1 MTLVSFKEKNV
12 SICILGISLEGQEEN
27 WWRWDKSD
35 CNFCIAAPINPAV
48 LAAYGIYPLTR
59 GCWAPYGPLIQDT
72 SLLQGQFQR
81 STALN
86 HHCPCLPG
94 LGYSG
99 HLPTAEPSC
108 RASIYFLFLGFIPFS
123 DHTHACF
130 AFSTSAAS
138 TEDAV
143 SQQIMFQHPRTMME
157 NSWNSR
163 FYIVSLYS
171 GKPLDSCII

>member
-108 RASIYFLFLGFIPFS
+108 RASIYFLFLGFTHHLSDSILRPHPCLLRLQHLCCFYRRCSFS
-123 DHTHACF
+123 ANHV
-130 AFSTSAAS
+130 STS
-138 TEDAV
+138 
-143 SQQIMFQHPRTMME
+143 
-157 NSWNSR
+157 
-163 FYIVSLYS
+163 
-171 GKPLDSCII
+171 